1 MEVTFINVGYGDA
14 ILVQW
19 DGFSLLLDC
28 GSAMTGEFEHFP
40 FRISAA
46 EYIKQAGLSKIDL
59 LILSHIHE
67 DHAGGMEAVLDQ
79 FPVGEIRL
87 PYDPALF
94 SQARALS
101 PNAAA
106 PPSVHLFAAALNTT
120 MRVLKS
126 AEYQGIPVEVM
137 NAGERLSLPSGIV
150 LDVLAPSNDVRESFE
165 NLLIEAFSAS
175 DATVALIELDRTAND
190 SSLLLKLSTGNTGLL
205 LAADHCPDKWDSEIF
220 SALKNVNVLK
230 LPHHGQKDSVCE
242 EIYRNI
248 PLTHVVTT
256 ASSDRRYH
264 SANPVVYDTLLRLN
278 PNMTLLFTDER
289 DYPPYFKNPEGA
301 RAIKLVIDSRGV
313 HTEFIR

>member
-14 ILVQW
+14 ILVQS

-28 GSAMTGEFEHFP
+28 GSAMAGEFEHFP
-40 FRISAA
+40 FRIPAA

-79 FPVGEIRL
+79 FSVGEIRL

-94 SQARALS
+94 LQSRMPSA
-101 PNAAA
+101 NAAA

-120 MRVLKS
+120 MRILKS
-126 AEYQGIPVEVM
+126 AKYQGIPVEVM

-150 LDVLAPSNDVRESFE
+150 LDVLAPSNDVRKGFE

-175 DATVALIELDRTAND
+175 DATEVLIALDRTAND
-190 SSLLLKLSTGNTGLL
+190 SSLLLKLSTESTGLL
-205 LAADHCPDKWDSEIF
+205 LAADHCPDKWAPEIF
-220 SALKNVNVLK
+220 SALENVNVLK

-242 EIYRNI
+242 EIYCNI
-248 PLTHVVTT
+248 PLTHVITT

-264 SANPVVYDTLLRLN
+264 SANPEVYNTLLRLN
-278 PNMTLLFTDER
+278 PKLNLLFTDER
-289 DYPPYFKNPEGA
+289 EYLPYFKNPDGA